1 MEYRTHKGIT
11 LSEIG
16 IGLYALAGVYGKKDV
31 NEFKR
36 MLCRAVE
43 LGVNFFDTAEGYG
56 DAECILGEV
65 VNPYREDVCIATKV
79 GVKEGTKPNLTQE
92 YITKACEESL
102 KQLQTAYI
110 DVYHVHFDDPST
122 PVEETVEALETL
134 VYEGKIRH
142 YGVGHLPAEK
152 VEAYC
157 KTGNVFSVLM
167 ELSAVSRTARETV
180 LPLCQKYNAGGIA
193 FSTTGRGLLT
203 GKFTA
208 IPMFEPGD
216 IRNLDPLFRRENFQ
230 SGLRIAQEVAELG
243 KEYDKTP
250 AQVALAWVLSQPGII
265 CALSGPS
272 TVLHLEENVNG
283 SGWSLSSEHLNE
295 LEELFNK
302 EDLWLKKEQ
311 IVSIQKILSHTLPLK
326 FSDAFKDLVYVME
339 TAVTLELV
347 QEKEILP
354 LFYQLFEMQKD
365 EDIKGLQTIQD
376 QLKDT
381 IGSQPMH
388 E

>member
-1 MEYRTHKGIT
+1 MEYRIHKGIT

-16 IGLYALAGVYGKKDV
+16 VGLYALAGVYGKKDV

-36 MLCRAVE
+36 MLLSAVE
-43 LGVNFFDTAEGYG
+43 LGVNFFDTAEGYK
-56 DAECILGEV
+56 DAECVLGEV
-65 VNPYREDVCIATKV
+65 MNPYREDVYIATKV
-79 GVKEGTKPNLTQE
+79 GIKEGMKPNLTQD
-92 YITKACEESL
+92 YITKACEKSL
-102 KQLQTAYI
+102 KRLQTAYI

-122 PVEETVEALETL
+122 PVEETVEALEIL
-134 VYEGKIRH
+134 VHEGKIRH
-142 YGVGHLPAEK
+142 YGVGHLPVDK
-152 VEAYC
+152 VEEYC

-203 GKFTA
+203 GRFTTVPA
-208 IPMFEPGD
+208 FEPGD
-216 IRNLDPLFRRENFQ
+216 IRHLDPLFRRENFQ
-230 SGLRIAQEVAELG
+230 SGLRIAQKIAELG
-243 KEYDKTP
+243 KEYKKTP

-272 TVLHLEENVNG
+272 TVVHLEENVNG
-283 SGWSLSSEHLNE
+283 SGWSLSPEHLNE
-295 LEELFNK
+295 LEALFNK

-311 IVSIQKILSHTLPLK
+311 TLSIKKILSHPLPE

-339 TAVTLELV
+339 TAITLELV

-354 LFYQLFEMQKD
+354 LFYQLFELRTKQDVK
-365 EDIKGLQTIQD
+365 ELQTIQD
-376 QLKDT
+376 QLRD
-381 IGSQPMH
+381 IISQTMH

>member
-1 MEYRTHKGIT
+1 MEYRIHKGIT

-16 IGLYALAGVYGKKDV
+16 VGLYALAGVYGKKDV

-36 MLCRAVE
+36 MLLSAVE
-43 LGVNFFDTAEGYG
+43 LGVNFFDTAEGYK
-56 DAECILGEV
+56 DAECVLGEV
-65 VNPYREDVCIATKV
+65 MNPYREDVYIATKV
-79 GVKEGTKPNLTQE
+79 GIKEGMKPNLTQD
-92 YITKACEESL
+92 YITKACEKSL
-102 KQLQTAYI
+102 ERLQTTYI

-122 PVEETVEALETL
+122 PVEETVEALEIL
-134 VYEGKIRH
+134 VHEGKIRH
-142 YGVGHLPAEK
+142 YGVGHLPVDK
-152 VEAYC
+152 VEEYC

-203 GKFTA
+203 GRFTTVPA
-208 IPMFEPGD
+208 FEPGD
-216 IRNLDPLFRRENFQ
+216 IRHLDPLFRRENFQ
-230 SGLRIAQEVAELG
+230 SGLRIAQKIAELG
-243 KEYDKTP
+243 KEYKKTP

-272 TVLHLEENVNG
+272 TVVHLEENVNG
-283 SGWSLSSEHLNE
+283 SGWSLSPEHLNE
-295 LEELFNK
+295 LEALFNK

-311 IVSIQKILSHTLPLK
+311 TLSIKKILSHPLPE

-339 TAVTLELV
+339 TAITLELV

-354 LFYQLFEMQKD
+354 LFYQLFELRTKQDVK
-365 EDIKGLQTIQD
+365 ELQTIQD
-376 QLKDT
+376 QLRD
-381 IGSQPMH
+381 IISQTMH